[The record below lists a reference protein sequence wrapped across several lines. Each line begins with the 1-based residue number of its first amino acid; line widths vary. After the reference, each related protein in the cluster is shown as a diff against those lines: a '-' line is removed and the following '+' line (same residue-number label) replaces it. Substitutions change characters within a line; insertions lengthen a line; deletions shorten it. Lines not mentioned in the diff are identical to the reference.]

1 MQTGFCLTT
10 GYNQSVM
17 RRYFTSIPCAVA
29 AFFLLVGISLP
40 QSSAAE
46 DLQPLFDR
54 LQSVDAADYA
64 PIEEKIWRE
73 WSKSGSPAMDLLLKR
88 GEDAMESEDWE
99 KAIEHLTALTDHAP
113 EFAQGY
119 HARATTYYNVGKYG
133 PALSDLQRALALEPR
148 HFGAMSG
155 LATIFE
161 ELGLEEEALEVYY
174 EVRAIHPHRENL
186 SIAIERLEKKTAG
199 RAI

>member
-1 MQTGFCLTT
+1 M
-10 GYNQSVM
+10 
-17 RRYFTSIPCAVA
+17 TSFANASLCAVA
-29 AFFLLVGISLP
+29 AFLFAVGISLP
-40 QSSAAE
+40 RSVSAD

-54 LQSVDAADYA
+54 LQNVDPADYA

-88 GEDAMESEDWE
+88 GEDAMEASDWE

-113 EFAQGY
+113 GFAQGF
-119 HARATTYYNVGKYG
+119 HARATAYYNVGKYG
-133 PALSDLQRALALEPR
+133 PALADLRRALALEPR

-161 ELGLEEEALEVYY
+161 ELGLTDEALEVYY

-186 SIAIERLEKKTAG
+186 SQTIERLEKQTAG
-199 RAI
+199 LRL

>member
-1 MQTGFCLTT
+1 
-10 GYNQSVM
+10 M
-17 RRYFTSIPCAVA
+17 RRYTSSIRCAVA
-29 AFFLLVGISLP
+29 AFLLTVGISGP
-40 QSSAAE
+40 SPAVAD
-46 DLQPLFDR
+46 DLQALFDR
-54 LQSVDAADYA
+54 LQSVDAADYQ

-88 GEDAMESEDWE
+88 GEDSMESDDWE

-113 EFAQGY
+113 RFAQGF
-119 HARATTYYNVGKYG
+119 HARATAYYKVGKYG
-133 PALSDLQRALALEPR
+133 PALEDLRNALALEPR

-186 SIAIERLEKKTAG
+186 STAIERLEKKTAG

>member
-1 MQTGFCLTT
+1 
-10 GYNQSVM
+10 
-17 RRYFTSIPCAVA
+17 
-29 AFFLLVGISLP
+29 
-40 QSSAAE
+40 
-46 DLQPLFDR
+46 
-54 LQSVDAADYA
+54 
-64 PIEEKIWRE
+64 
-73 WSKSGSPAMDLLLKR
+73 
-88 GEDAMESEDWE
+88 MESDDWE

-113 EFAQGY
+113 RFAQGF
-119 HARATTYYNVGKYG
+119 HARATAYYKVGKYG
-133 PALSDLQRALALEPR
+133 PALEDLRNALALEPR

-186 SIAIERLEKKTAG
+186 STAIERLEKKTAG

>member
-1 MQTGFCLTT
+1 
-10 GYNQSVM
+10 M
-17 RRYFTSIPCAVA
+17 RRFTSSIRRAVA
-29 AFFLLVGISLP
+29 AFLLTVGISIPLP
-40 QSSAAE
+40 AFAD
-46 DLQPLFDR
+46 DLQALFDR
-54 LQSVDAADYA
+54 LQSVDAADYQ

-88 GEDAMESEDWE
+88 GEDAMESDDWE

-113 EFAQGY
+113 GFAQGF
-119 HARATTYYNVGKYG
+119 HARATAYYNVGKYG
-133 PALSDLQRALALEPR
+133 PALEDLRSALALEPR

-186 SIAIERLEKKTAG
+186 STAIERLEKKTAG